1 MGSCGAKYKGRSRL
15 AAEVTRHGCDVFRA
29 ATFFGTIV
37 VRGFFRFSCIQFALY
52 GVKPFRRH
60 DKSPGWISRLRS
72 FSLHRSQAHA
82 QREQRRVAN
91 VAAKFFSPRFSQ
103 TPPLTAQALAR
114 ADFLT

>member
-1 MGSCGAKYKGRSRL
+1 MGSCGAKYKGRVPR

-52 GVKPFRRH
+52 GVKPFCGH

-72 FSLHRSQAHA
+72 FSLAQAYVK
-82 QREQRRVAN
+82 REQRRVAN
-91 VAAKFFSPRFSQ
+91 VAAKFFSPRSSQ
-103 TPPLTAQALAR
+103 TPPLTAHALER

>member
-37 VRGFFRFSCIQFALY
+37 VRGFFRFSCIPFALY
-52 GVKPFRRH
+52 GVKPFCGH
-60 DKSPGWISRLRS
+60 DKSPGRISRLRS
-72 FSLHRSQAHA
+72 FSLHRSQA
-82 QREQRRVAN
+82 QRERRR
-91 VAAKFFSPRFSQ
+91 AAKFAARFSPPRSSQ